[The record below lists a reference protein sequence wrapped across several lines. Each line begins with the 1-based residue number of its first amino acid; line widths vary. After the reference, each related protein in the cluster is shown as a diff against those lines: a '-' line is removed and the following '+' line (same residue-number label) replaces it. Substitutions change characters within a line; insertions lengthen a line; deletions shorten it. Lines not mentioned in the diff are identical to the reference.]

1 MAAPDD
7 VVLLGGVR
15 TPFSTYGGA
24 LREIPSV
31 DLAAFVIRRAVAL
44 TGVAPDRVDEVN
56 LGVTIPAEYAMDGS
70 IPARVAL
77 LRAGLPDTTRCLTL
91 DRACCSSATAIQLGY
106 SALGLGRADVVVAA
120 GTENMGRASFL
131 LSGGVRWGHKRGAL
145 QMKDPMDA
153 MGADIGGNPVAV
165 DAGEVAVEYGFG
177 REAQDQW
184 AYRSQ
189 MSYQKAKADGFFSD
203 EIVPFTYTDPKG
215 RERVLSEDEGPRPDT
230 TLEKLSTLPTVYGSP
245 TVTPGNAPGVNTGA
259 CALVLTRRSVADSL
273 GLQACATIRA
283 IHSIA
288 RNPREIAVA
297 PGPATLGVLGEA
309 GWGLGDV
316 DVFEVNEAFAAVPL
330 VSARVM
336 AEGDAGLEQSILD
349 RMNVNGGAVAVG
361 HPTGASGA
369 RLTLTAARYLRNRGG
384 GTATTAICGGLGM
397 ADAIALSVP

>member
-1 MAAPDD
+1 MTADDD

-24 LREIPSV
+24 LRDIPSV
-31 DLAAFVIRRAVAL
+31 DLAAFVIKEATAR
-44 TGVAPDRVDEVN
+44 TGVPAERVDEVN

-91 DRACCSSATAIQLGY
+91 DRACCSSATAIHLGF
-106 SALGLGRADVVVAA
+106 SAIRLGRADFVVAA

-131 LSGGVRWGHKRGAL
+131 LSGGIRWGHKRGSL

-165 DAGEVAVEYGFG
+165 DAGEVAVEYGLD

-184 AYRSQ
+184 ACRSQ
-189 MSYQKAKADGFFSD
+189 MSYQKAKADGFFED
-203 EIVPFTYTDPKG
+203 EIVPYTYTDPKG
-215 RERVLSEDEGPRPDT
+215 REQVLREDEGPRPDT
-230 TLEKLSTLPTVYGSP
+230 SLEKLGRLPTVYGSP

-259 CALVLTRRSVADSL
+259 CAVVLTRRSLADSL
-273 GLQACATIRA
+273 GLQASATIRA

-297 PGPATLGVLGEA
+297 PGPATLGVLDEA
-309 GWGLGDV
+309 GWGLDDI

-336 AEGDAGLEQSILD
+336 ADGDEGIERSILD

-369 RLTLTAARYLRNRGG
+369 RLALTAARQLRRGG
-384 GTATTAICGGLGM
+384 GGAATTAICGGLGM